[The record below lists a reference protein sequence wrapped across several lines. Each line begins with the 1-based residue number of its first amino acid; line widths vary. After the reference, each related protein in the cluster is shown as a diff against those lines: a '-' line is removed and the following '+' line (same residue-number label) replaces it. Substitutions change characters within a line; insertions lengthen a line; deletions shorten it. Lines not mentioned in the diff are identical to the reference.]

1 MEAQNDWL
9 KKEIAKGFMLLSALN
24 LKGRPAA
31 KDLTAVAEIWY
42 GLLNKQEWQPQ
53 RDIARFQT
61 AFETIA
67 TTQTEWPNPA
77 DFVKFLPTVPVKMV
91 PKLEKKHVRTEY
103 GKEQMEILKQK
114 MSELKTK
121 NAPCMNRDWIH
132 GPRHRTVDECKRI
145 YAERQKGRKNETN

>member
-1 MEAQNDWL
+1 MRRKNNWL

-31 KDLTAVAEIWY
+31 KDLTAVAEVWY

-53 RDIARFQT
+53 HDIARFQT

-67 TTQTEWPNPA
+67 ITQTEWPNPA
-77 DFVKFLPTVPVKMV
+77 DFVKFLPTMPVKMV

-103 GKEQMEILKQK
+103 GREQMEILKQK

-132 GPRHRTVDECKRI
+132 GPRHRSVDECIQI
-145 YAERQKGRKNETN
+145 YAARQKDKQDETN